1 MCKKQKYKL
10 VLALGIGVARI
21 FNGGGSKPQITCN
34 DVIRN
39 FRKEKF
45 FVGQRYRRIENQKSR
60 RGLAV
65 TQKFAERKGLKPKVK
80 KQYKASGEKSITI
93 QNSTETGL
101 DSKLTV
107 LFEFKHKGVIYVQ
120 FSFDFGDD
128 QKFSLMSKWLGCTF
142 STNCTVS

>member
-1 MCKKQKYKL
+1 M
-10 VLALGIGVARI
+10 
-21 FNGGGSKPQITCN
+21 
-34 DVIRN
+34 
-39 FRKEKF
+39 
-45 FVGQRYRRIENQKSR
+45 GQRYRRIENQKSPP
-60 RGLAV
+60 GLAV

-107 LFEFKHKGVIYVQ
+107 LFEFKLKGVIYVQ

-128 QKFSLMSKWLGCTF
+128 PKIF
-142 STNCTVS
+142 TNVQMARVHFFYKLYSIIAICKSGFVVVWIIL

>member
-1 MCKKQKYKL
+1 M
-10 VLALGIGVARI
+10 
-21 FNGGGSKPQITCN
+21 
-34 DVIRN
+34 
-39 FRKEKF
+39 
-45 FVGQRYRRIENQKSR
+45 GQRYRRIENQKSQP
-60 RGLAV
+60 GLAV

-107 LFEFKHKGVIYVQ
+107 LFEFKLKGVIYVQ

-128 QKFSLMSKWLGCTF
+128 PKIFTNVQMARVHFFYKLYSIIAICKSGFVVVWIILWCSL
-142 STNCTVS
+142 

>member
-1 MCKKQKYKL
+1 M
-10 VLALGIGVARI
+10 G
-21 FNGGGSKPQITCN
+21 GGGSKPQITCN

-60 RGLAV
+60 PGLAV
-65 TQKFAERKGLKPKVK
+65 AQKFAKRKGLKSKVK

-120 FSFDFGDD
+120 FSFDFGDPKIFTNV
-128 QKFSLMSKWLGCTF
+128 QVARVHFFYKLYSIIAMCKSGFVVVRIILRCSL
-142 STNCTVS
+142 